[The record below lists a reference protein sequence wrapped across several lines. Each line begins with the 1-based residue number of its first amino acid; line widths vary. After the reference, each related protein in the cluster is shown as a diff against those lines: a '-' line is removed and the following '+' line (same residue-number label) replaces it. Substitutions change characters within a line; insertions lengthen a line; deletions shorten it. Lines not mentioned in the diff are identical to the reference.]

1 MILIDK
7 RAFIMKSKAKKIL
20 IVDDSNTNL
29 TLLEAI
35 LGNHGYQIITS
46 LSVKEAVPIVEI
58 TRPDLILLDLLMPKV
73 SGYEFLENLK
83 KKRRTKNIPVMVI
96 SAITEDESKARTKK
110 LGIVDYLEKPVNIK
124 ELVEKVNKTLSR

>member
-1 MILIDK
+1 
-7 RAFIMKSKAKKIL
+7 MKSKAKKIL